1 MVCSASH
8 SDRLIITRADFDRAL
23 QLLTY
28 AERAM
33 PEVFGRVGLSSYAEQ
48 TAMVMEIV
56 KARKTESKADVQ
68 RLLYRDVDD
77 RTLEIVESTL
87 SISKFI
93 KVNISTETGK
103 IVYEWLG

>member
-8 SDRLIITRADFDRAL
+8 SDRLLITRTDFDRAL
-23 QLLTY
+23 QLLTH

-48 TAMVMEIV
+48 TAMVMEII
-56 KARKTESKADVQ
+56 KARKTVSKADVQ

-87 SISKFI
+87 SISRFI